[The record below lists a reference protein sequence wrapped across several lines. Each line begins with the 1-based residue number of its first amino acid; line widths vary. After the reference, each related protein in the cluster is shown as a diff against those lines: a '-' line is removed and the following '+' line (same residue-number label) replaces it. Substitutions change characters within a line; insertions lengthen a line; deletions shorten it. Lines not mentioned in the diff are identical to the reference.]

1 MFKVSQ
7 LFQRKFKPGAS
18 NVTDISGEKM
28 IDLHIPLRDMAQSEL
43 KPEVRLRTHRSPWEL
58 MRGLHHLSLYPL
70 WAKRTTKISIPSKR
84 HF

>member
-7 LFQRKFKPGAS
+7 LFHRKFKPGAS

-43 KPEVRLRTHRSPWEL
+43 KPEVRLRTASFTL
-58 MRGLHHLSLYPL
+58 GTD
-70 WAKRTTKISIPSKR
+70 KRVAPPIALPALG
-84 HF
+84 